1 LSGSIPILA
10 NFGFN
15 VNIFVMQIC
24 IMKGH
29 GGSDDE
35 KVSQFLSECI
45 PVFLYVFWLYS
56 RILLLL

>member
-1 LSGSIPILA
+1 
-10 NFGFN
+10 
-15 VNIFVMQIC
+15 MQIC

-45 PVFLYVFWLYS
+45 PVFFYVFLV
-56 RILLLL
+56 IF